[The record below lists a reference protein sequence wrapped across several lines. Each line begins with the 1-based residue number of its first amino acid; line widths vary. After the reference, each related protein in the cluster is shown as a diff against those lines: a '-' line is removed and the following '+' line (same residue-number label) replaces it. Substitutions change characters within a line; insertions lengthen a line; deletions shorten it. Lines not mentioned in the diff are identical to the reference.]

1 MPARAAVLLVA
12 LAALWGG
19 SFVFM
24 RYAVPAM
31 GPVPLAFA
39 RVTLASLALFA
50 FAAAQRRV
58 PDLRTRWRG
67 FAVVG
72 LVNSALP
79 FVLFCFAEQT
89 IPASTAGILNATSP
103 FFGAIAAAI
112 WLGEPL
118 TARKVGGM
126 LLGLAGVVLLVGL
139 QPEPMTPATALAIA
153 ACLAAALCYGL
164 AGVYTKKRMHG
175 VPSFALACGSQLSAA
190 ILLAPMAPFA
200 SVPGPVTAWVIWNVV
215 ALAVASTAVAYLI
228 YFRLIADIGP
238 SRALTVTFLIPL
250 FGVLWGYLFLDEPVT
265 ANMLAGGALIVF
277 GTALALRGGVA
288 PAAAAADTARQTRR

>member
-1 MPARAAVLLVA
+1 MPARSLAMLTA
-12 LAALWGG
+12 LGALWGG

-39 RVTLASLALFA
+39 RVTLATLALIA
-50 FAAAQRRV
+50 FAAAQRNL

-67 FAVVG
+67 LAVVG

-79 FVLFCFAEQT
+79 FVLFCYAEQT
-89 IPASTAGILNATSP
+89 ITASTGGILNATSP

-118 TARKVGGM
+118 TMRKVGGM
-126 LLGLAGVVLLVGL
+126 TLGLAGVALLVGL
-139 QPEPMTPATALAIA
+139 QPEPLTWATVLAIA

-164 AGVYTKKRMHG
+164 AGVYTKKRMQG
-175 VPSFALACGSQLSAA
+175 VSSFSLACGSQLSAA
-190 ILLAPMAPFA
+190 IILLPALPFA
-200 SVPGPVTAWVIWNVV
+200 PVPGPVTAWVVFNVV
-215 ALAVASTAVAYLI
+215 ALAVASTAIAYLL
-228 YFRLIADIGP
+228 YFRLIADLGP

-250 FGVLWGYLFLDEPVT
+250 FGVLWGFVFLGEAIT
-265 ANMLAGGALIVF
+265 ANMLAGGALIVA
-277 GTALALRGGVA
+277 GTALALRSGAA
-288 PAAAAADTARQTRR
+288 PAAVPADTAR

>member
-1 MPARAAVLLVA
+1 MPARSLAMLAALG
-12 LAALWGG
+12 ALWGG

-39 RVTLASLALFA
+39 RVTLAALALLA
-50 FAAAQRRV
+50 FAVAQRNL

-67 FAVVG
+67 LAVVG

-79 FVLFCFAEQT
+79 FVLFCYAEQT
-89 IPASTAGILNATSP
+89 ITASTGGILNATSP

-118 TARKVGGM
+118 TARKMGGM
-126 LLGLAGVVLLVGL
+126 TLGLVGVALLVGL
-139 QPEPMTPATALAIA
+139 QPEPMTWATALAIA

-164 AGVYTKKRMHG
+164 AGVYTKKRMQG
-175 VPSFALACGSQLSAA
+175 VSSFALACGSQLSAA
-190 ILLAPMAPFA
+190 IILLPALPFA
-200 SVPGPVTAWVIWNVV
+200 PVPGPVTAWVVFNVV
-215 ALAVASTAVAYLI
+215 ALAVASTAIAYLL
-228 YFRLIADIGP
+228 YFRLIADLGP

-250 FGVLWGYLFLDEPVT
+250 FGVLWGFVFLGEAIT
-265 ANMLAGGALIVF
+265 ANMLAGGALIIA
-277 GTALALRGGVA
+277 GTALAR
-288 PAAAAADTARQTRR
+288 

>member
-1 MPARAAVLLVA
+1 MLTA

-24 RYAVPAM
+24 RYAVPAL

-39 RVTLASLALFA
+39 RTAIAALALLGFA
-50 FAAAQRRV
+50 VVHRNL

-67 FAVVG
+67 LAVVG

-89 IPASTAGILNATSP
+89 IAASTAAIFNATSP
-103 FFGAIAAAI
+103 FFGALAAAV
-112 WLGEPL
+112 WLGESL

-126 LLGLAGVVLLVGL
+126 ALGLAGVVVLVGW
-139 QPEPMTPATALAIA
+139 QPEPLDAATALAIA

-164 AGVYTKKRMHG
+164 AGVYTKRRMQG
-175 VPSFALACGSQLSAA
+175 VSSNALACGSQLAA
-190 ILLAPMAPFA
+190 ATLLVPVLPLT
-200 SVPGPVTAWVIWNVV
+200 SIPGPVTGWVIANVV
-215 ALAVASTAVAYLI
+215 ALAVASTAIAYRI

-250 FGVLWGYLFLDEPVT
+250 FGVLWGFLFLGEAIGP
-265 ANMLAGGALIVF
+265 NMLAGGVLIVA
-277 GTALALRGGVA
+277 GTGLALKEGSASATVPAKA
-288 PAAAAADTARQTRR
+288 PR

>member
-1 MPARAAVLLVA
+1 MSPRSLALLTT

-31 GPVPLAFA
+31 SPVPLTFV
-39 RVTLASLALFA
+39 RVALAALVLFA
-50 FAAAQRRV
+50 LAAARRNV
-58 PDLRTRWRG
+58 PDLRSHWRG
-67 FAVVG
+67 FGVVG

-89 IPASTAGILNATSP
+89 IGASTAGILNATSP

-118 TARKVGGM
+118 TARKIGGM
-126 LLGLAGVVLLVGL
+126 TLGLVGVALLVGL
-139 QPEPMTPATALAIA
+139 QPEAMTRDTVLAIA
-153 ACLAAALCYGL
+153 ACLVAALCYGL
-164 AGVYTKKRMHG
+164 AGVYTKKRMQG
-175 VPSFALACGSQLSAA
+175 TPSFALACGSQLAAA
-190 ILLAPMAPFA
+190 IILAPVLPFV
-200 SVPGPVTAWVIWNVV
+200 SVPGPVTPWVVFNVV
-215 ALAVASTAVAYLI
+215 ALAVASTAIAYVI

-250 FGVLWGYLFLDEPVT
+250 FGVLWGYLFLGEAIT
-265 ANMLAGGALIVF
+265 ANMLAGGALILA
-277 GTALALRGGVA
+277 GTALALRPNIAAVA
-288 PAAAAADTARQTRR
+288 PPR